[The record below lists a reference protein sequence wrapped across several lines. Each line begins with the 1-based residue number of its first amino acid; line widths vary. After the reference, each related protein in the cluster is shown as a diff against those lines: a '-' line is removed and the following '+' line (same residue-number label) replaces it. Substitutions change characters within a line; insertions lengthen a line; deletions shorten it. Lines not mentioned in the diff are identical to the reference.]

1 MGRAASISR
10 RDGVGNFVTRAWF
23 DDLIADEE
31 GHIDFLQTQLG
42 LFDRLGEGKYGML
55 NAKPADQ
62 VE

>member
-10 RDGVGNFVTRAWF
+10 RNGVGDLVKRAWF
-23 DDLIADEE
+23 DDLISDEE
-31 GHIDFLQTQLG
+31 GHIDFLETPLG

>member
-1 MGRAASISR
+1 MGRTPISR
-10 RDGVGNFVTRAWF
+10 RDGVGNFATRAWF

-31 GHIDFLQTQLG
+31 GYVDFLQTPLG
-42 LFDRLGEGKYGML
+42 LCDRLGEGKYGML